1 MTSNAPEQDQRA
13 RKAIEALARAETG
26 RLLGALLR
34 DVRDFQMAED
44 CLQEA
49 LESALVHWARNGLPS
64 APAGWVLQAA
74 RRKAIDRFRRA
85 RNFDRKAEEYGL
97 LLELDQQAIDCEE
110 PPAIPDERLRLI
122 FTCCHPALDAKTRV
136 ALTLRTLCG
145 LTTREIARAFL
156 DREDAMAQRLVRAR
170 HKITKA
176 GIPFEI
182 PEPERWAE
190 RLNSVLSVIYLSFNE
205 GYSATA
211 GPGLLRHDVCLD
223 AIRMGRLMLELV
235 PGNAECEGL
244 VALMLIN
251 HSRAT
256 ARLDSQGRMIA
267 LEHQDRGLWNRRKI
281 EEGCTLLDTALAR
294 GSAGVFQL
302 QAAISALHA
311 QAPNHA
317 ETGWRENVLL
327 YEALHRLTPNP
338 VFLLNRA
345 VALSYAAGAEEALAK
360 LALLEGELGGYQ
372 PFHAAMAD
380 LLRRT
385 ERLEAAQHSYLRAIA
400 LSANESEKQFLEG
413 RMVSM
418 GKVGEADPKS
428 GTATYAP

>member
-1 MTSNAPEQDQRA
+1 MTSNAPEKDQSA
-13 RKAIEALARAETG
+13 RKTIEALARAETG
-26 RLLGALLR
+26 RLLGVLLR

-85 RNFDRKAEEYGL
+85 RNFDRKAEEYGM
-97 LLELDQQAIDCEE
+97 LLELDQHAVDSDE
-110 PPAIPDERLRLI
+110 PASIPDERLRLI

-182 PEPERWAE
+182 PEPEKWGE
-190 RLNSVLSVIYLSFNE
+190 RLNSVLSVIYLTFNE

-211 GPGLLRHDVCLD
+211 GPGLLRHDLCLE
-223 AIRMGRLMLELV
+223 AIRLGRLMLELV
-235 PGNAECEGL
+235 PRNAECEGL

-256 ARLDSQGRMIA
+256 ARLDGEGRMIA
-267 LEHQDRGLWNRRKI
+267 LEHQDRSLWNREEI
-281 EEGCTLLDTALAR
+281 AEGCRLLDTALAR
-294 GSAGVFQL
+294 GSSGAFQL

-311 QAPNHA
+311 QAPDHA
-317 ETGWRENVLL
+317 ETGWREIVLL

-345 VALSYAAGAEEALAK
+345 VALSYAAGAEEALAA
-360 LALLEGELGGYQ
+360 LALLKTELGDYQ

-385 ERLEAAQHSYLRAIA
+385 QRLDAARHSYLRAIA
-400 LSANESEKQFLEG
+400 QSANESERQFLEG
-413 RMVSM
+413 RMASM
-418 GKVGEADPKS
+418 DKSGEADPKTE
-428 GTATYAP
+428 TATYAP